1 MLTNITITPDQPTA
15 NAVITLAKAKKQLR
29 VDSTFTEEDEL
40 IEDYIATAITA
51 AENYCSVHLYA
62 KTATIIAS
70 SIESFVL
77 DVYPVNSVTSVKYY
91 KKGEAELTTMP
102 AINYTLLAYNKKLV
116 TLKFKEIPD
125 DVDTDRDDAV
135 EIILNIGFATASKVP
150 TPIQQAVKLMI
161 SDMYDRREDRPE
173 INTTVA
179 QHLMRPYRK
188 YS

>member
-1 MLTNITITPDQPTA
+1 MLTNITITPDQPAA

-29 VDSTFTEEDEL
+29 VEASFEDEDEL
-40 IEDYIATAITA
+40 IQDYIAAAITA
-51 AENYCSVHLYA
+51 AENYCSIHLYA
-62 KTATIIAS
+62 KTATIIANKL
-70 SIESFVL
+70 ETFVI
-77 DVYPVNSVTSVKYY
+77 DMYPINSVTSVKYY
-91 KKGEAELTTMP
+91 KKGETELTTLSDT
-102 AINYTLLAYNKKLV
+102 NYTLIQYNKKLV
-116 TLKFKEIPD
+116 TLKFKDIPD
-125 DVDTDRDDAV
+125 DVDTDREDAV
-135 EIILNIGFATASKVP
+135 EIILNIGFASASKVP